1 MTMSKPFNGVI
12 NIDIQDSTPDWTP
25 YAQPNPP
32 EGAPNVMYVVLDDVG
47 FSALEPYGGMIEVP
61 HIKRI
66 ADRGLRYTNFHT
78 TALCSPTRSCLLT
91 GRNHTT
97 NGMACISEASSG
109 FPNANGHIP
118 LETAMAPEVLGELGW
133 STFMVGKWHLCAED
147 EENLASRRRGW
158 PSGRGFDRWY
168 GFLGAETNQWYPDL
182 VEDNHMV
189 DPPQTP
195 EEGYHLSVD
204 ITDKAMSFIR
214 DMKAVAPEKPW
225 FLYYAFGAGHAPHHA
240 PKEWADKYKG
250 KFDMGYEAY
259 REIVFKNQKAM
270 GIISN
275 ETELSPI
282 NPYTDL
288 KGPEGQDWPALDV
301 VRPWDSLKEDEK
313 KLFRRMAEVYAG
325 FVSHADHQLGRMLDY
340 LEESGQ
346 LENTLIIIV
355 SDNGA
360 SGEGGP
366 NGSVNEN
373 KFMNGIPDT
382 IEDNIKY
389 LDVLGSP
396 LTYNHYPTGW
406 AWAFNTPFK
415 MWKRYAN
422 YQGGTADPMI
432 VSWPDKIKKPG
443 IRTQYQHAIDI
454 VPTIYDCLGVT
465 MPDVVKGAT
474 QIPLEG
480 ASFKATFDDVKAP
493 GRLTQFYSMLSTR
506 AIYHDGWKASS
517 VTPATPDAWG
527 EFPTQR
533 WELFHTDVDPS
544 ECHDLAE
551 KEPAK
556 LAELTSLWWAQ
567 AGMYNALPLETRTAV
582 AILNTERPQLAK
594 PRDQYVYYPGCAEV
608 PEAVA
613 VNVRNRSYSIT
624 AEVTLDKD
632 GKAGGV
638 LFAHGCRF
646 GGHALY
652 IKDGKLKYDYN
663 YVGMEDQYVES
674 SKPIPTG
681 AAVRLS
687 ASFVKDDSTDMPTTG
702 TLTLYINDEAVGD
715 AKIKTQPG
723 KFSLAG
729 EGLNVGLDRGEPVTA
744 DYPGEAPWPLTGGT
758 LTKVVVNVSGDPWID
773 REKEVQG
780 AFMRD

>member
-1 MTMSKPFNGVI
+1 MSKPFKGVI
-12 NIDIQDSTPDWTP
+12 NIDIKDSKPDWTP

-32 EGAPNVMYVVLDDVG
+32 DGAPSVMYVVLDDVG
-47 FSALEPYGGMIEVP
+47 FSALEPYGGAIETP
-61 HIKRI
+61 NIKRI
-66 ADRGLRYTNFHT
+66 VDRGLQYTNFHT

-118 LETAMAPEVLGELGW
+118 FECAMIPEVLGEQGW

-147 EENLASRRRGW
+147 EENLASRRHGW

-168 GFLGAETNQWYPDL
+168 GFIGAETNQWYPDL
-182 VEDNHMV
+182 IHDNHTV
-189 DPPQTP
+189 DPPKTP

-204 ITDKAMSFIR
+204 ITDKAMSYIR

-225 FLYYAFGAGHAPHHA
+225 FLYYAFGAGHAPHQV

-259 REIVFKNQKAM
+259 RELVFKNQKKL
-270 GIISN
+270 GIIPAAA
-275 ETELSPI
+275 ELSPI

-288 KGPEGQDWPALDV
+288 KSPKGQDWPALDT
-301 VRPWDSLKEDEK
+301 VRPWATLSDDEK
-313 KLFRRMAEVYAG
+313 KLFSRMAEVYAG

-346 LENTLIIIV
+346 LDNTLIILV

-366 NGSVNEN
+366 NGSINEN
-373 KFMNGIPDT
+373 KFFNGIPDT
-382 IEDNIKY
+382 IEDNLKY

-415 MWKRYAN
+415 MWKRYSN

-432 VSWPDKIKKPG
+432 VSWPAQIKKHG

-454 VPTIYDCLGVT
+454 VPTIYDCLGIE
-465 MPDVVKGAT
+465 MPEVYRGAT
-474 QIPLEG
+474 QVPLEG
-480 ASFKATFDDVKAP
+480 ESFKATFDDPLAK
-493 GRLTQFYSMLSTR
+493 GRETQFYSMLSTR
-506 AIYHDGWKASS
+506 GIYHDGWKAAS
-517 VTPATPDAWG
+517 VTPATPDGWAD
-527 EFPTQR
+527 FTNQR
-533 WELFHTDVDPS
+533 WELFNTETDPS
-544 ECHDLAE
+544 ECHDLAK
-551 KEPAK
+551 KEPEK
-556 LAELTSLWWAQ
+556 LNELISLWWSE
-567 AGMYNALPLETRTAV
+567 AGKYQALPLESRTALD
-582 AILNTERPQLAK
+582 ILTTERPQLAK
-594 PRDQYVYYPGCAEV
+594 PREQYEYYPDCAEV
-608 PEAVA
+608 PESVA
-613 VNVRNRSYSIT
+613 VNVRNRSYAIV
-624 AEVTLDKD
+624 ADVTIDTKE
-632 GKAGGV
+632 AGGV

-663 YVGMEDQYVES
+663 YVGEEDQYVVSE
-674 SKPIPTG
+674 KPIPTG
-681 AAVRLS
+681 RVRLS
-687 ASFVKDDSTDMPTTG
+687 ARFEKKGDKQPTTG
-702 TLTLYINDEAVGD
+702 TLSLYIDQEKVGEG
-715 AKIKTQPG
+715 KIKTQPG

-729 EGLNVGLDRGEPVTA
+729 EGLNIGRDGGEPVTA
-744 DYPGEAPWPLTGGT
+744 DYPGDAPWAFTGGT
-758 LTKVVVNVSGDPWID
+758 IHKVIVNVSGAPFVDV
-773 REKEVQG
+773 EKELIA
-780 AFMRD
+780 AFARD